1 MKDKNWSYMFLGS
14 YPQTLK
20 SENVKIVSDIA
31 NEKGYYKGSDGN
43 LYAKQIGAPYE
54 EGLRFKNGEEI
65 EENKVYY
72 FKVEPIKWMV
82 LQKEED
88 DMFLLCDQIID
99 INIFDLK
106 TNDYKNS
113 SVRKY
118 LNDEFINKAF
128 TPEEKQK
135 IKETLIKID
144 ESTLEEDSEINAKEK
159 CIDKVFLLS
168 LEDIKNQDLGFD
180 NNERFSI
187 SRQKQ
192 GSDYSLAKGMC
203 EFCDKGWYYLRTS
216 IIGEKTSVNYVYF
229 DGNIGI
235 IDVYYKD
242 GGIAP
247 AIHIKV
253 N

>member
-1 MKDKNWSYMFLGS
+1 MKDKNWTYIFLGS

-20 SENVKIVSDIA
+20 AENVKIVSDIA

-106 TNDYKNS
+106 TNDYI
-113 SVRKY
+113 
-118 LNDEFINKAF
+118 FF
-128 TPEEKQK
+128 K
-135 IKETLIKID
+135 ICYNL
-144 ESTLEEDSEINAKEK
+144 
-159 CIDKVFLLS
+159 
-168 LEDIKNQDLGFD
+168 
-180 NNERFSI
+180 
-187 SRQKQ
+187 
-192 GSDYSLAKGMC
+192 
-203 EFCDKGWYYLRTS
+203 
-216 IIGEKTSVNYVYF
+216 
-229 DGNIGI
+229 
-235 IDVYYKD
+235 
-242 GGIAP
+242 
-247 AIHIKV
+247 
-253 N
+253 

>member
-1 MKDKNWSYMFLGS
+1 MKDKNWTYIFLGS

-20 SENVKIVSDIA
+20 AENVEIVSDIA

-43 LYAKQIGAPYE
+43 LYAKQKGAPYE

-106 TNDYKNS
+106 TNDYKES

-144 ESTLEEDSEINAKEK
+144 ESTLEEDSEINTKEK